1 MDGLRTVPD
10 DHWGSTACP
19 ILTSVQTNTM
29 SRNIWLTF
37 EEWFAIKEEVNPE
50 KWWSYHLSARELK
63 EWKSDI
69 EKGYGDQ
76 KCFKRAG
83 VANNVLNKLTTP
95 YLYNRLL
102 QENYRDG
109 DLALCQMFIDEDSSD
124 EWNES
129 CLNDFISWATAS
141 VEGVDM
147 NTTKEQWIEYNKAMK
162 VELDNSD
169 KTIFF
174 WGEMVKIFKRVT
186 VKELAHAA

>member
-1 MDGLRTVPD
+1 
-10 DHWGSTACP
+10 
-19 ILTSVQTNTM
+19 M

-37 EEWFAIKEEVNPE
+37 EEWSAIKEEVNPE
-50 KWWSYHLSARELK
+50 KWWSYHLSARELN

-69 EKGYGDQ
+69 KNGYGDQ

-83 VANNVLNKLTTP
+83 VNTNILNKITTP
-95 YLYNRLL
+95 RLFNRLL

-162 VELDNSD
+162 VELDSSD

-174 WGEMVKIFKRVT
+174 WGQMVKIFMRVT
-186 VKELAHAA
+186 VKELEHAV

>member
-1 MDGLRTVPD
+1 
-10 DHWGSTACP
+10 
-19 ILTSVQTNTM
+19 M

>member
-1 MDGLRTVPD
+1 
-10 DHWGSTACP
+10 
-19 ILTSVQTNTM
+19 M

-186 VKELAHAA
+186 VKELAHAV

>member
-1 MDGLRTVPD
+1 
-10 DHWGSTACP
+10 
-19 ILTSVQTNTM
+19 M

-37 EEWFAIKEEVNPE
+37 EEWSAIKEEVNPE

-63 EWKSDI
+63 EWKSHI
-69 EKGYGDQ
+69 KNGYGDE

-83 VANNVLNKLTTP
+83 VNTNTLNKITTP
-95 YLYNRLL
+95 RLYNRLL
-102 QENYRDG
+102 QENYRNG

-129 CLNDFISWATAS
+129 CLNDFISWATAC

-162 VELDNSD
+162 VELDSSD

-186 VKELAHAA
+186 VKELVHSV

>member
-1 MDGLRTVPD
+1 
-10 DHWGSTACP
+10 
-19 ILTSVQTNTM
+19 M

-37 EEWFAIKEEVNPE
+37 EEWSAIKEEVNPE
-50 KWWSYHLSARELK
+50 KWWSYHLTAHQLK

-69 EKGYGDQ
+69 KNGYGDQ
-76 KCFKRAG
+76 KCFNRAG
-83 VANNVLNKLTTP
+83 VNTNILNKITTP
-95 YLYNRLL
+95 RLYNRLL

-109 DLALCQMFIDEDSSD
+109 DLCNCQMFINEDSSD

-129 CLNDFISWATAS
+129 CLNNFISWVTTS

-147 NTTKEQWIEYNKAMK
+147 DTTKEQWIEYNKAMK
-162 VELDNSD
+162 VEMDSLD

-174 WGEMVKIFKRVT
+174 HSEMIKMFNRVT

>member
-1 MDGLRTVPD
+1 
-10 DHWGSTACP
+10 
-19 ILTSVQTNTM
+19 M
-29 SRNIWLTF
+29 SRTIWLTF

>member
-1 MDGLRTVPD
+1 
-10 DHWGSTACP
+10 
-19 ILTSVQTNTM
+19 M
-29 SRNIWLTF
+29 SRNIYLTF
-37 EEWFAIKEEVNPE
+37 EEWTSIKEEVNP
-50 KWWSYHLSARELK
+50 KDWWCYQLSARQIK
-63 EWKSDI
+63 EWKNDI
-69 EKGYGDQ
+69 KMGYGDQ
-76 KCFKRAG
+76 WCFKRAG
-83 VANNVLNKLTTP
+83 VANDVLNKLTTP

-162 VELDNSD
+162 VELDSSD

-186 VKELAHAA
+186 VKELAHAV